1 MGNISISV
9 PDDLKQKI
17 ANLEEVNWS
26 AVARVAFEEKINQI
40 EFLRKII
47 SKSKLTEKDVNDFI
61 DLLKNRIK
69 IVPEE
74 FFIGY
79 REKAG
84 NICPHE
90 KDITYFALALFL
102 KCPIWSNEKKLKE
115 QDYIKIY
122 TTKELIGLFG
132 I

>member
-47 SKSKLTEKDVNDFI
+47 SKSKLTEKDAKEISD
-61 DLLKNRIK
+61 K
-69 IVPEE
+69 I
-74 FFIGY
+74 
-79 REKAG
+79 
-84 NICPHE
+84 NIS
-90 KDITYFALALFL
+90 IA
-102 KCPIWSNEKKLKE
+102 KKFKRM
-115 QDYIKIY
+115 
-122 TTKELIGLFG
+122 
-132 I
+132 

>member
-47 SKSKLTEKDVNDFI
+47 SKSKLTEKDAKEISD
-61 DLLKNRIK
+61 K
-69 IVPEE
+69 IN
-74 FFIGY
+74 IGM
-79 REKAG
+79 A
-84 NICPHE
+84 
-90 KDITYFALALFL
+90 
-102 KCPIWSNEKKLKE
+102 KKFK
-115 QDYIKIY
+115 
-122 TTKELIGLFG
+122 GM
-132 I
+132 